1 MWLKKQIQ
9 QICNNYRPNNDR
21 VDRLV
26 KFTEEVSQQEAYN
39 FDRYKYANNWD
50 NFCTNKYRNIKDNRI
65 LDFWQLY
72 SLYKQKTNL
81 KIEKME
87 NQNKVEQASK
97 LLLEVIKSEKINDN
111 LNDSSLRFLNK
122 DLLAIIVDYWYSYEP
137 EIFVSEN
144 ANMEIDEYLNVEEIR
159 L

>member
-50 NFCTNKYRNIKDNRI
+50 NFCTNKYINNKDNRI

-72 SLYKQKTNL
+72 YLYKQETNL
-81 KIEKME
+81 KTEKMT

-97 LLLEVIKSEKINDN
+97 LLLEVIKSETENEN
-111 LNDSSLRFLNK
+111 LNDNSLRFLNK
-122 DLLAIIVDYWYSYEP
+122 DVILFIVDYWYSHEP
-137 EIFVSEN
+137 EIFISEN
-144 ANMEIDEYLNVEEIR
+144 ENMEIDEYLNVEEIR

>member
-21 VDRLV
+21 VDRIV

-50 NFCTNKYRNIKDNRI
+50 NFCTNKYINIKDNRI

-72 SLYKQKTNL
+72 YLYKQETNL
-81 KIEKME
+81 KIEKMT

-97 LLLEVIKSEKINDN
+97 LLLEVIKSEKGNDN
-111 LNDSSLRFLNK
+111 LNDSSLKFLNK
-122 DLLAIIVDYWYSYEP
+122 DLLAIIVDYWYSYES

-144 ANMEIDEYLNVEEIR
+144 TNMEIDEYLNVEEIR
-159 L
+159 F